1 MSVEL
6 TDEQLELQ
14 RVAREV
20 VEAQC
25 PASLV
30 RAVVEDDE
38 DTTAL
43 WKGLV
48 DLEWPGL
55 ALAVEDGG
63 SGATAVE
70 LGLLVEQL
78 GWAADPTPFLAT
90 TTQHLPLVRE
100 GQRGPAR
107 AERLAA
113 VVAGSPGA
121 AVLDPTCC
129 TARRDGDAWRVRGSA
144 AHVLDGDRA
153 EALAIVATTDEGLAC
168 LLIPTADAAVAREPS
183 TDGSLHLATVRLDD
197 VLVDAGR
204 VTTGPEVES
213 ALAAASAE
221 ALVGLSAAVVGASQR
236 VFDLVLEHVRT
247 RRQFGVPIGSFQAV
261 KHMAVD
267 VYLAI
272 ERARAVGQR
281 AAQAV
286 AEGSDGRSL
295 LAAMAKAAAGDAQRL
310 TVQHGIQLFGAL
322 GYTWENDLQLFLKR
336 AKTLDVLLGT
346 AREHRQVL
354 ARAALAD
361 PARAVAQQPPAADD
375 ETEAFRQELG
385 AWLDA
390 NAPSLEEAAAE
401 RSHSSADIPSWARR
415 FQRAMFE
422 AGWLLP
428 GNPPEH
434 GGRNAS
440 LREQL
445 VHQEELNRRRIYL
458 TFNPQ
463 GLSIIVPSIL
473 AFGTAEQQ
481 QRWAVPIMRAELT
494 AALGMSEP
502 DAGSDLA
509 GLRTRAVLDG
519 DRFVVNG
526 QKVWTSGA
534 HDADL
539 ILAFVRTDPDA
550 PKHRG
555 ISCLVIPTD
564 TPGVTRRP
572 FRAIQGKDEL
582 DFNEVFFDDA
592 VVPAENLIGELHQ
605 GWRVATGSLGHER
618 AMLWLG
624 YAERLD
630 DLIVRGAQVVRDHGL
645 EDDAYV
651 QEWFAQLVTDSH
663 ALRALGE
670 RVMAKVQRGMEPVEQ
685 SILKLLGSEAVQ
697 RATLHVLEAC
707 GPDAL
712 DPTVRTGPPEPLNLD
727 VWGEGWF
734 DLYLRS
740 FSATIAGGTSQIQRN
755 IVGEHVLGLPR

>member
-1 MSVEL
+1 VDLQL

-14 RVAREV
+14 RIAREV
-20 VEAQC
+20 VEREC

-38 DTTAL
+38 DVSDL
-43 WKGLV
+43 WKALV
-48 DLEWPGL
+48 GLEWPGL
-55 ALAVEDGG
+55 ALPVEDGG
-63 SGATAVE
+63 SGATPLDLALVVE
-70 LGLLVEQL
+70 AL
-78 GWAADPTPFLAT
+78 GWAGDPTPFLAT
-90 TTQHLPLVRE
+90 ATQHLPLVRE
-100 GQRGPAR
+100 GLRGEVR
-107 AERLAA
+107 EERLAA
-113 VVAGSPGA
+113 IVAGSPGA
-121 AVLDPTCC
+121 AVLTPNAF
-129 TARRDGDAWRVRGSA
+129 TARRSGDGWRLSGTA
-144 AHVLDGDRA
+144 LHVLDADRA
-153 EALAIVATTDEGLAC
+153 DELVIAARTDEGLAC
-168 LLIPTADAAVAREPS
+168 LLVPRYEAQVEREPS
-183 TDGSLHLATVRLDD
+183 TDGSLHLATVQLDG
-197 VLVDAGR
+197 AF
-204 VTTGPEVES
+204 VTSARAHVGPEVELALSRAADEAVS
-213 ALAAASAE
+213 ALAASI
-221 ALVGLSAAVVGASQR
+221 VGASQR
-236 VFDLVLEHVRT
+236 VFDLVLDHIRT

-267 VYLAI
+267 VYVSI
-272 ERARAVGQR
+272 ERARALVHL
-281 AAQAV
+281 A
-286 AEGSDGRSL
+286 SRSL
-295 LAAMAKAAAGDAQRL
+295 GDGAEHRLLLTPMAKGAAGDAQRIA
-310 TVQHGIQLFGAL
+310 VQHGIQLFGAL

-346 AREHRQVL
+346 PRQHRQEV
-354 ARAALAD
+354 ARLALAD
-361 PARAVAQQPPAADD
+361 PPGAIAQRPPAADD
-375 ETEAFRQELG
+375 ATEGFRAELA

-390 NAPSLEEAAAE
+390 NTPSVEEAAAE
-401 RSHSSADIPSWARR
+401 RSGSSADIPGWARR

-428 GNPPEH
+428 GNPPEL

-440 LREQL
+440 LMEQL
-445 VHQEELNRRRIYL
+445 AHHEELHRRRIYL
-458 TFNPQ
+458 TWNPQ

-473 AFGTAEQQ
+473 AFGTEEQQ
-481 QRWAVPIMRAELT
+481 QRWAVPIMRAEIT

-519 DRFVVNG
+519 DRFIVNG

-534 HDADL
+534 HDADV

-550 PKHRG
+550 PKHKG
-555 ISCLVIPTD
+555 ISCLIIPTD
-564 TPGVTRRP
+564 APGVTRRP

-582 DFNEVFFDDA
+582 DFNEVFFDD
-592 VVPAENLIGELHQ
+592 VEVPADHLIGELHQ

-624 YAERLD
+624 YGERLD
-630 DLIVRGAQVVRDHGL
+630 DLIVRGAQVVRDQGL
-645 EDDAYV
+645 EQDAYV
-651 QEWFAQLVTDSH
+651 LDWFAQLVTDSH

-670 RVMAKVQRGMEPVEQ
+670 RTMAEVVRGMEPVQQ